1 VKKIFVSLMLLIA
14 SLGAT
19 GSASAVVVTGSTYG
33 VYLEGEFSGNAAIP
47 ISVFDD
53 TPATFTRDGLVVTVS
68 ESDTTLSNVTN
79 HISIKLSTTG
89 DLFPV
94 FNEGA
99 YLGVG
104 TLDPL
109 DLAFAVNLYDARITM
124 LDLVGKVIF
133 ASDNLAGL
141 AVQNQPWDGSLPTP
155 STSLF
160 VSEIGGQDV
169 ASISFDFYVTHVIQ
183 QSVPEPGSIL
193 LCGVGLLAVLGMRRR
208 RQSRM

>member
-19 GSASAVVVTGSTYG
+19 GSAWAVVVTGSTYG
-33 VYLEGEFSGNAAIP
+33 LYLEGEFSGNPAIP
-47 ISVFDD
+47 ISVFDN
-53 TPATFTRDGLVVTVS
+53 TPATFVRDGLVVTVS
-68 ESDTTLSNVTN
+68 ESDTILSDVTN
-79 HISIKLSTTG
+79 RISINLSTNG
-89 DLFPV
+89 DLFPI

-104 TLDPL
+104 TLDVL
-109 DLAFAVNLYDARITM
+109 DLAFPVNLYDARITM
-124 LDLVGKVIF
+124 LDLAGNVIF

-141 AVQNQPWDGSLPTP
+141 AVQSQPWDGSLPTP
-155 STSLF
+155 ATSLF

-169 ASISFDFYVTHVIQ
+169 ANITFDFYVTHVIQ
-183 QSVPEPGSIL
+183 NTVPEPGSML
-193 LCGVGLLAVLGMRRR
+193 LCGVGLLAALAMRRR

>member
-1 VKKIFVSLMLLIA
+1 MKKIFVSLMLFIT
-14 SLGAT
+14 SLGAA
-19 GSASAVVVTGSTYG
+19 GSACAVVVTGSTYG
-33 VYLEGEFSGNAAIP
+33 VYLEGEVSGNPAIP
-47 ISVFDD
+47 VSVFDD
-53 TPATFTRDGLVVTVS
+53 TPATFVRDGLVVTVS
-68 ESDTTLSNVTN
+68 ESDTVLSDVDNRITIN
-79 HISIKLSTTG
+79 LSANG
-89 DLFPV
+89 DLFPI

-104 TLDPL
+104 TLDVL
-109 DLAFAVNLYDARITM
+109 DLVFPVTLYDARITM
-124 LDLVGKVIF
+124 LDLARNVIF

-155 STSLF
+155 ATSLF

-183 QSVPEPGSIL
+183 HSVPEPGSLL
-193 LCGVGLLAVLGMRRR
+193 LCGAGLLAGLALRRR

>member
-1 VKKIFVSLMLLIA
+1 MKKIFVSLMLLIA

-104 TLDPL
+104 ILDPL

-193 LCGVGLLAVLGMRRR
+193 LCGVGLLAALGMRRR

>member
-1 VKKIFVSLMLLIA
+1 MKKIFVSLMLLIA

-19 GSASAVVVTGSTYG
+19 GSAWAVVVTGSTYG
-33 VYLEGEFSGNAAIP
+33 VYLEGEFSGNPAIP

-53 TPATFTRDGLVVTVS
+53 TPATFMRDGLVVTVS
-68 ESDTTLSNVTN
+68 ESDTILSDVTN
-79 HISIKLSTTG
+79 HISINLSTNG

-104 TLDPL
+104 TLDVL
-109 DLAFAVNLYDARITM
+109 DLAFPVNLYDARITM
-124 LDLVGKVIF
+124 LDLAGNVIF

-141 AVQNQPWDGSLPTP
+141 AVQSQPWDGSLPTP
-155 STSLF
+155 ATSLF

-169 ASISFDFYVTHVIQ
+169 ASITFDFYVTHVMQ
-183 QSVPEPGSIL
+183 NSVPEPGSIL
-193 LCGVGLLAVLGMRRR
+193 LCCAGLLAALAMRRR